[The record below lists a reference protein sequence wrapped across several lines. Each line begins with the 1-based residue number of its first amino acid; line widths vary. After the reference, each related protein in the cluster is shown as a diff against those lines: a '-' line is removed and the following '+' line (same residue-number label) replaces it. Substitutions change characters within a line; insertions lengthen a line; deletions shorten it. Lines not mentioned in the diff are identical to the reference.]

1 MKRFMKLLALILLFS
16 LVPLQTS
23 QAWTMPAPSWVN
35 ELKLPSDFS
44 WGNWLACLPEY
55 REFDCIESVYWVKS
69 DSEKVPGIWKAKP
82 NFDYKSFTSEWVK
95 HPDGY
100 DLQYM
105 KEGIFGMGG
114 FHFEGL
120 VTPCKSSSDE
130 ILFDVRAAQGS
141 FQLNALSPCNAFF
154 SEKFEERFE
163 ITLKSQNLKGIVGG
177 VSSNGRSPSI
187 TFAEK
192 NEFGFITLSAK
203 FAYIPWNSGDNQHS
217 FLEVCKQNQERART
231 GGWGLWNS
239 IFFVDRPWGADELLR
254 ENPADVITG
263 TNGWNCG
270 GTLRWDPREGA
281 LVMEVGAPH
290 YDVDGSVVEGW
301 FEGSIR
307 GRYVKSRFGITPE
320 QAAGNARLE
329 VVYTSGEVKIA
340 TISATY
346 DLARDII
353 SFNSNGFT
361 YSAPT
366 LKLTFGK
373 NPNTKDPVET
383 ESKPIKSS
391 QPIKE
396 VVKKLAKKTT
406 CVKGNRAKK
415 VSTTNCPKGYKKS

>member
-1 MKRFMKLLALILLFS
+1 MKRTFLLVASAITLLAGSIAPS
-16 LVPLQTS
+16 S
-23 QAWTMPAPSWVN
+23 AWTMPAPSWAN
-35 ELKLPSDFS
+35 EIKVPADFS

-69 DSEKVPGIWKAKP
+69 DSEKIPGVWKARP
-82 NFDYKSFTSEWVK
+82 SFDYATFTTAWVR

-105 KEGIFGMGG
+105 KEGIFQIGG
-114 FHFEGL
+114 YHFDGL
-120 VTPCKSSSDE
+120 ATPCQSSPDE

-154 SEKFEERFE
+154 SSRFEERFE
-163 ITLKSQNLKGIVGG
+163 ITLKSRHLKGVVGG

-187 TFAEK
+187 SFAEK
-192 NEFGFITLSAK
+192 DGFGYISLSAK
-203 FAYIPWNSGDNQHS
+203 FAYIPWNNGDSEHS

-254 ENPADVITG
+254 VNPADVITG

-270 GTLRWDPREGA
+270 GTLRWDPTESA

-329 VVYTSGEVKIA
+329 VVYTDGEVKIA
-340 TISATY
+340 TISAKY
-346 DLARDII
+346 DSASDII
-353 SFNSNGFT
+353 TFNSNGFT

-373 NPNTKDPVET
+373 KPSEVAPTNAGNTAQEN
-383 ESKPIKSS
+383 EEPISEVIKKSEKKITC
-391 QPIKE
+391 IKGNKS
-396 VVKKLAKKTT
+396 KKLSAKK
-406 CVKGNRAKK
+406 
-415 VSTTNCPKGYKKS
+415 CPKGYKKA